1 MNSTEEEKDNS
12 KCLEKIISLFLFYY
26 FFFKTGFTWGREGGG
41 GGYTQRRAGYQRYRQ
56 RD

>member
-12 KCLEKIISLFLFYY
+12 KCLEKISLFLLF

-41 GGYTQRRAGYQRYRQ
+41 GGYTQGRAGYQRQRQ